1 MEKMLQVVR
10 GITEKIYRGFL
21 EAGAQAV
28 TLGNHTWDNREIFEF
43 IDERNILLDL
53 LIFLKVLLD
62 KELSI

>member
-1 MEKMLQVVR
+1 MEKMQQAVR

-43 IDERNILLDL
+43 IDDAKYLVSPANFPENNSWERN
-53 LIFLKVLLD
+53 
-62 KELSI
+62 